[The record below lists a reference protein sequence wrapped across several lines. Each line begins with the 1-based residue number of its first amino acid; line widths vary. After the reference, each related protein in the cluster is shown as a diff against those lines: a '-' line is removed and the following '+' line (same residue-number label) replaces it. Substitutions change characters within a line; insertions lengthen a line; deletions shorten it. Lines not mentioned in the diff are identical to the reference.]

1 MEKDGRYSS
10 RIYANEAQEN
20 ISVISF
26 PRMLHPCQASIKL
39 IPAHANLLF
48 ARAISDWRAPI
59 IAIHPAIRFIRP
71 YANREREWSRAPNPI
86 KHLCRLEN
94 PSVTQT
100 RRLTRRGAFVSIVE
114 TKPFL
119 FFSFFFSKEL
129 FPTRD
134 SMEEERERGEEK
146 KKLHGGWRPLC
157 RTISLSGNQWA
168 GGASALCP

>member
-86 KHLCRLEN
+86 KHLCRLDKPVCHSDATTN
-94 PSVTQT
+94 TT
-100 RRLTRRGAFVSIVE
+100 RCFRFDRWNEAIS
-114 TKPFL
+114 L
-119 FFSFFFSKEL
+119 FFLLFLQGTFSKEG
-129 FPTRD
+129 FDGR
-134 SMEEERERGEEK
+134 ERERRRKEEAT
-146 KKLHGGWRPLC
+146 WRMK
-157 RTISLSGNQWA
+157 A
-168 GGASALCP
+168 AL